1 MRPDKYQRQ
10 IVLGTVLG
18 DGYLYRNGRLQVEH
32 REKDIEYLLWKH
44 NKLCRLAS
52 GIPKRCL
59 RFDKRTNKTYVSWRF
74 YTKPTFKSLRILFYS
89 KDKKVVPR
97 DSKKFKLNPLG
108 LAVWYMDDGGRGA
121 RTPKGMIISVR
132 GYSESDRKFLKRYLE
147 GRFSIK
153 VNLHKNGQLYFPIQT
168 VEKFCRL
175 IKPYVVPSM
184 KYKLPL
190 TL

>member
-1 MRPDKYQRQ
+1 MRPDQYQLQ

-32 REKDIEYLLWKH
+32 SEKDIGYLLWKYK
-44 NKLCRLAS
+44 KLGSLTS

-59 RFDKRTNKTYVSWRF
+59 RYDKRTKKTYISWRF
-74 YTKPTFKSLRILFYS
+74 YTKPTFESLRELFYP
-89 KDKKVVPR
+89 KGKKVIPQ
-97 DSKKFKLNPLG
+97 DGKQFKLSPLA

-132 GYSESDRKFLKRYLE
+132 GYGEDDRKFLRRYLE
-147 GRFSIK
+147 QRFNIK
-153 VNLHKNGQLYFPIQT
+153 VNLHKNGQLYFPIKT
-168 VEKFCRL
+168 VERFCRL
-175 IKPYVVPSM
+175 IQPYVVPSM